1 MKIIKQ
7 VLDLLNKPAQDR
19 YNKKANAYLA
29 KFKKYYEDR
38 TVGEK
43 ILTECLFKVEVG
55 QAMGPALT
63 RYLGAMEATL
73 VMEGHLEYAKPFQYQ
88 KTKGLFGNTTE
99 TYGEVILRNTKEFL
113 TKKEVL

>member
-7 VLDLLNKPAQDR
+7 VLDLLNKPAK
-19 YNKKANAYLA
+19 YNKKANAYLD
-29 KFKKYYEDR
+29 KFKKSYEDR

-43 ILTECLFKVEVG
+43 ILTECLFKIEVG

-73 VMEGHLEYAKPFQYQ
+73 VMEGHLEYAKPFEYQ

-99 TYGEVILRNTKEFL
+99 TYGEVIIRNTKEFL